1 MAKVYLSPP
10 YHKWNPCAVAGCDE
24 TTHNNLYLDELEP
37 FLKACKIDYK
47 RGPRRVPKSGEDGTA
62 MMNAAIKESN
72 AWKPDI
78 HYVSHT
84 NAYDG
89 SVKGYRPM
97 IFPRNN
103 ADGER
108 LAEIMIK
115 YRKKIYS
122 GPVSLVRTDRW
133 AELKETVAVAY
144 YEEHI
149 FHDNKEEAKWFHDHL
164 RDLARVTAQAFCEY
178 FGIAYVEPY
187 PEKPAEEK
195 PPVTEPTKP
204 AEPEKP
210 AETPPKEPEAPA
222 EVVTPAPEVPEQPVQ
237 PEAPKEEQTPAVPQT
252 PAEESTDSLLRKVLK
267 WLLWIFETLF
277 KKGE

>member
-10 YHKWNPCAVAGCDE
+10 YHKWNPCAISGCDE
-24 TTHNNLYLDELEP
+24 TTHNNQYLDELEP
-37 FLKACKIDYK
+37 FLKACKIEFK
-47 RGPRRVPKSGEDGTA
+47 RGPRRIPKSAEDGTA
-62 MMNAAIKESN
+62 LMNAAIKESN
-72 AWKPDI
+72 AYRPDI

-89 SVKGYRPM
+89 TVKGYRPM

-103 ADGER
+103 AGGER

-115 YRKKIYS
+115 HRKAIYS

-149 FHDNKEEAKWFHDHL
+149 FHDNKEEAQWFHDNM
-164 RDLARVTAQAFCEY
+164 RALARVTAKGFCEY
-178 FGIAYVEPY
+178 LGIPYVEPY

-195 PPVTEPTKP
+195 PAAPAP
-204 AEPEKP
+204 AEPEAPQKP
-210 AETPPKEPEAPA
+210 AESAP
-222 EVVTPAPEVPEQPVQ
+222 TAPET
-237 PEAPKEEQTPAVPQT
+237 PKAEQTPPPAQT
-252 PAEESTDSLLRKVLK
+252 PAEESTESLLRKILQLILEFLQK
-267 WLLWIFETLF
+267 SF

>member
-10 YHKWNPCAVAGCDE
+10 YHKWNPCAIAGCDE

-115 YRKKIYS
+115 HRKKIYS

-149 FHDNKEEAKWFHDHL
+149 FHDNKEEAKWFHENM
-164 RDLARVTAQAFCEY
+164 RALARVTAQAFCEY

-187 PEKPAEEK
+187 PEKPAVEQK
-195 PPVTEPTKP
+195 PVVETPKP
-204 AEPEKP
+204 AEPKPAEPQKP
-210 AETPPKEPEAPA
+210 AETAPTA
-222 EVVTPAPEVPEQPVQ
+222 